1 MDLYDLKNSA
11 VLDMKKEIKWVLGV
25 GELVTIW
32 KTGSIMNGDIGQ

>member
-25 GELVTIW
+25 GELVTI
-32 KTGSIMNGDIGQ
+32 